1 MKVGI
6 EQAAE
11 HESLGK
17 LQQQVNEAQ
26 AAHAEHVSEVTA
38 QLDAKEKRI
47 LADANVK
54 AAADRDTFSYL

>member
-1 MKVGI
+1 MGV

-11 HESLGK
+11 HERLGK
-17 LQQQVNEAQ
+17 SQQEVTEAQ
-26 AAHAEHVSEVTA
+26 KAYAEHVSEVTA